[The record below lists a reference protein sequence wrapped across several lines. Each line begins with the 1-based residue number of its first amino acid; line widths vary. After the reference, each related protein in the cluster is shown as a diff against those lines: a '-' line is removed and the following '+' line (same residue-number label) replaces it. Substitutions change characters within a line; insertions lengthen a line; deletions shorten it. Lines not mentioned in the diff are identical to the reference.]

1 MRVEQG
7 MRPKTYV
14 TSLLEV
20 IHHLLLDVAQCIRR
34 VGGDGGEA
42 RGEIVVVYFAEGAGE
57 GAVVELDEASRA
69 GAGGRGG
76 VFLGE
81 GR

>member
-1 MRVEQG
+1 M
-7 MRPKTYV
+7 
-14 TSLLEV
+14 
-20 IHHLLLDVAQCIRR
+20 
-34 VGGDGGEA
+34 GGDGGEA
-42 RGEIVVVYFAEGAGE
+42 RGKVVVVYFAEGAGE

-81 GR
+81 GRGGGRLSLL